1 MRARPRSHR
10 GDRMAPDPSSSRP
23 TAGVWTRG
31 GREATRRVGGWGS
44 SAWRNGWRSWAGR
57 CGSPRSLGGAQPSR
71 WNSRWESSP
80 RQGGCEMA
88 LRVLIVDDHTLVRA
102 GIRALLQAA
111 PTVEVVGEAEDGLS
125 ALDQVRALRPDV
137 VLMDVAMPRLGGV
150 DATRRIKEEFPQVQ
164 VLALTVHD
172 NEEYL
177 FQMLRAGACGYV
189 LKKAKPV
196 ELVDAIEAA
205 ARGETFLYPS
215 MATALVADYLRRV
228 ETGEEAGAYEEL
240 TPREREILK
249 LIAEGYTSAEIGDLL
264 HLSVKTVQAHRQHIM
279 EKLDLH
285 RPAQLIKYAIRKGLV
300 EADS

>member
-1 MRARPRSHR
+1 
-10 GDRMAPDPSSSRP
+10 
-23 TAGVWTRG
+23 
-31 GREATRRVGGWGS
+31 
-44 SAWRNGWRSWAGR
+44 
-57 CGSPRSLGGAQPSR
+57 
-71 WNSRWESSP
+71 
-80 RQGGCEMA
+80 MA

-102 GIRALLQAA
+102 GIRALLQSALN
-111 PTVEVVGEAEDGLS
+111 VEVVGEAEDGLG

-150 DATRRIKEEFPQVQ
+150 EATRRIKEEFPQIQ

-189 LKKAKPV
+189 LKKARPA

-205 ARGETFLYPS
+205 SRGETFLYPS

-228 ETGEEAGAYEEL
+228 ESGEEVGAYEEL

-249 LIAEGYTSAEIGDLL
+249 LIAEGYTSAEIGELL
-264 HLSVKTVQAHRQHIM
+264 HLSVKTVQAHRQRIM

-300 EADS
+300 EADP

>member
-1 MRARPRSHR
+1 
-10 GDRMAPDPSSSRP
+10 
-23 TAGVWTRG
+23 
-31 GREATRRVGGWGS
+31 
-44 SAWRNGWRSWAGR
+44 
-57 CGSPRSLGGAQPSR
+57 
-71 WNSRWESSP
+71 
-80 RQGGCEMA
+80 MA

-111 PTVEVVGEAEDGLS
+111 PNVEVVGEAEDGLS

-150 DATRRIKEEFPQVQ
+150 EATRRIKEEFPQMQ

-189 LKKAKPV
+189 LKKARPG

-205 ARGETFLYPS
+205 SRGETYLYPS

-228 ETGEEAGAYEEL
+228 ESGEEAGAYEEL

-249 LIAEGYTSAEIGDLL
+249 LIAEGYTSAEIGELL

-300 EADS
+300 ETDS

>member
-1 MRARPRSHR
+1 
-10 GDRMAPDPSSSRP
+10 
-23 TAGVWTRG
+23 
-31 GREATRRVGGWGS
+31 
-44 SAWRNGWRSWAGR
+44 
-57 CGSPRSLGGAQPSR
+57 
-71 WNSRWESSP
+71 
-80 RQGGCEMA
+80 MA

-102 GIRALLQAA
+102 GIRSLLQAA
-111 PTVEVVGEAEDGLS
+111 PSVEVVGEAEDGLN
-125 ALDQVRALRPDV
+125 AIDQVRALRPDV
-137 VLMDVAMPRLGGV
+137 VLMDVGMPRLGGV

-249 LIAEGYTSAEIGDLL
+249 LIAEGYTSVEIGELL

>member
-1 MRARPRSHR
+1 
-10 GDRMAPDPSSSRP
+10 
-23 TAGVWTRG
+23 
-31 GREATRRVGGWGS
+31 
-44 SAWRNGWRSWAGR
+44 
-57 CGSPRSLGGAQPSR
+57 
-71 WNSRWESSP
+71 
-80 RQGGCEMA
+80 MA

-111 PTVEVVGEAEDGLS
+111 PNVEVVGEAEDGLG

-150 DATRRIKEEFPQVQ
+150 EATRRIKEEFPQVQ

-189 LKKAKPV
+189 LKKARPA

-205 ARGETFLYPS
+205 SRGETFLYPS

-228 ETGEEAGAYEEL
+228 ESGEEAGAYEEL

-300 EADS
+300 EADP